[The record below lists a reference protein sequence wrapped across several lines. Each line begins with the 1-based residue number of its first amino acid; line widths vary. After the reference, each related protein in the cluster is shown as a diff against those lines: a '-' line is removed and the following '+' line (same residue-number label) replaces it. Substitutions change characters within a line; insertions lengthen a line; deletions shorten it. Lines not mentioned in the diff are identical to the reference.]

1 MRPELLVMEAFGPYA
16 GRQVLD
22 FSALGRHGFFLIHG
36 PTGAGKTTILDAMV
50 FALYGDTT
58 SGAATDPR
66 ARQGRDM
73 RSAHAAP
80 DLRTEV
86 RFDFAVGDRRYRVQR
101 RPLQERPKRRGDG
114 VTVENPTAALWDR
127 SDAPADDH
135 DAEGRPLATRPSDV
149 SARVVELLGFRS
161 EQFRQV
167 VMLPQGRFQELLQS
181 SGRDREDILQSL
193 FRTERYLRVQEALKA
208 EAQAIERAT
217 QDAQAQVDAVLR
229 TADVASADDLGERL
243 TRLSEQVAEADDAAA
258 RAAAAEQAA
267 LAELTAAQ
275 SVVARLDE
283 LEAARAEVADH
294 AARAHDVQA
303 LRAELELARRAQPL
317 QPLDRLVHDRRNE
330 LTPRLLELE
339 AAEGALDVATTARE
353 RAAAALATATAHEE
367 LRRELADRIR
377 ELAAVADRA
386 AGLADAQTAADATAE
401 ALAACRDAAA
411 RAGADGRGRA
421 AAAARAADRAA
432 AELAELEAA
441 WSRGQAALLAGSLRL
456 GDPCPVCGSTDHPA
470 PATAEGEVP
479 DEAEVLAGRDALAA
493 VRRDCDTARA
503 AADAAANAA
512 ARELADADARHAAA
526 AAVLAERG
534 RDVPADLR
542 DPAELARRLA
552 DDRAELA
559 ALDEV
564 AAAATAADRSTAE
577 TLAGATATLAE
588 KRSAYDALAKALAA
602 VEADRLARIAG
613 AGFADQ
619 QAYFA
624 ARREPHEI
632 AALSDQLTTHDAD
645 AKAAAA
651 RLRRAAAATE
661 GLERPDLD
669 ELAGRRERATA
680 AAAAARDHRAA
691 LLAERGALA
700 RAADDLLRLQSELGA
715 RADDYAIVGWL
726 ADVAGGDNDLR
737 LSFQRY
743 MLAAYLDDVLVVASA
758 RLAAMTDRRFT
769 LRRTGNGDR
778 RRALGL
784 DLEVADAYTG
794 APRPVSTLSGG
805 ETFQASLAL
814 ALGLAEVVQR
824 HEGGIKLDTVF
835 VDEGFGSLDP
845 DNLAA
850 ALDTLIGLQT
860 GGRLVGIISHVADLR
875 DQIEARLEVTAT
887 RAGSQARFV
896 VP

>member
-1 MRPELLVMEAFGPYA
+1 MQAFGPYA

-22 FSALGRHGFFLIHG
+22 FATLGRHGFFLIHG

-58 SGAATDPR
+58 SGAATDPS

-73 RSAHAAP
+73 RSDHATP
-80 DLRTEV
+80 ELRTQV
-86 RFDFAVGDRRYRVQR
+86 DFDFAVGDRRYRVR
-101 RPLQERPKRRGDG
+101 RSPLQERPKRRGDG

-127 SDAPADDH
+127 SDTPPNDH
-135 DAEGRPLATRPSDV
+135 DAEGRPLATKPSDV

-217 QDAQAQVDAVLR
+217 QDTRAQVDALLR
-229 TADVASADDLGERL
+229 TADVASVDDLGERL
-243 TRLSEQVAEADDAAA
+243 ARLAEQVAEADEAATL
-258 RAAAAEQAA
+258 AAAAGQAA
-267 LAELTAAQ
+267 LAELTQAR
-275 SVVARLDE
+275 SVVACLDE
-283 LEAARAEVADH
+283 RGAARAEVAGH
-294 AARAHDVQA
+294 AARADHVQK
-303 LRAELELARRAQPL
+303 LRAELDLARLAEPL
-317 QPLDRLVHDRRNE
+317 RPLDRLVHDRRND

-339 AAEGALDVATTARE
+339 AAENTLAAAAVARE
-353 RAAAALATATAHEE
+353 RAAAALEAATAHEP
-367 LRRELADRIR
+367 LRGELAERIR
-377 ELAAVADRA
+377 ELTAVAERA
-386 AGLADAQTAADATAE
+386 TGLAAAQAQADAGAE
-401 ALAACRDAAA
+401 ALVARTAAA
-411 RAGADGRGRA
+411 EQAAADGRGRV
-421 AAAARAADRAA
+421 AAAARAADQAA
-432 AELAELEAA
+432 ADLDVLESA
-441 WSRGQAALLAGSLRL
+441 WSRGQAALLAGALRP
-456 GDPCPVCGSTDHPA
+456 GAPCPVCGSTDHPA
-470 PATAEGEVP
+470 PASAEGEIPGEGDV
-479 DEAEVLAGRDALAA
+479 VAGRATVAEL
-493 VRRDCDTARA
+493 RRDCDAARA
-503 AADAAANAA
+503 AADVATSAAERA
-512 ARELADADARHAAA
+512 LDDARTDHAAKV
-526 AAVLAERG
+526 AVLAERG

-542 DPAELARRLA
+542 DPTELDRRLA
-552 DDRAELA
+552 AARTELTALA
-559 ALDEV
+559 AAAD
-564 AAAATAADRSTAE
+564 AAATADRTTAE
-577 TLAGATATLAE
+577 ALITASATLTE
-588 KRSAYDALAKALAA
+588 KQSGYAALQKTLDDL
-602 VEADRLARIAG
+602 ETDRLARIAA

-619 QAYFA
+619 DAYFA
-624 ARREPHEI
+624 ARREPHQT
-632 AALSDQLTTHDAD
+632 AALADEISAYDSDG
-645 AKAAAA
+645 KAAAA
-651 RLRRAAAATE
+651 RLRRAAAAAD

-669 ELAGRRERATA
+669 DLAARHERA
-680 AAAAARDHRAA
+680 AAAADAARDRRAG
-691 LLAERGALA
+691 LLAARDALA
-700 RAADDLLRLQSELGA
+700 RAADDLIRLQAELGA
-715 RADDYAIVGWL
+715 HADDYAVVGRL
-726 ADVAGGDNDLR
+726 AEVAGGDNELR

-743 MLAAYLDDVLVVASA
+743 MLAAYLDDILVVASA

-769 LRRTGNGDR
+769 LRRRVNGDR

-784 DLEVADAYTG
+784 DLEVVDAYSG
-794 APRPVSTLSGG
+794 AQRPVSTLSGG

-845 DNLAA
+845 ENLAA

-875 DQIEARLEVTAT
+875 DQIEARLEVTTT

>member
-1 MRPELLVMEAFGPYA
+1 VKPELLVMQAFGPYA
-16 GRQVLD
+16 DRQVLD
-22 FSALGRHGFFLIHG
+22 FAALGRHGFFLIHG

-73 RSAHAAP
+73 RSAHASP

-86 RFDFAVGDRRYRVQR
+86 RFDFTVGDRRYRVQR
-101 RPLQERPKRRGDG
+101 SPLQTRPKRRGDG

-127 SDAPADDH
+127 SDAAPDDH
-135 DAEGRPLATRPSDV
+135 DAEGRPLATKPSDV
-149 SARVVELLGFRS
+149 SGRVVELLGFRS

-208 EAQAIERAT
+208 EAQVIERAT
-217 QDAQAQVDAVLR
+217 QDARAQVDAVLR
-229 TADVASADDLGERL
+229 TADVASPDDLGERL
-243 TRLSEQVAEADDAAA
+243 TRLSEQVAEADNGAA

-267 LAELTAAQ
+267 LADLTAAQ

-283 LEAARAEVADH
+283 LDAARAEVAAH
-294 AARAHDVQA
+294 ATRAPDVQA
-303 LRAELELARRAQPL
+303 LRAELDLARRAEPL

-339 AAEGALDVATTARE
+339 AAEVALDVATTARKQ
-353 RAAAALATATAHEE
+353 AADALAAATAHEP

-377 ELAAVADRA
+377 ELTAVAERA
-386 AGLADAQTAADATAE
+386 TGLADAQTAADAAAE
-401 ALAACRDAAA
+401 TLAACRNAAD
-411 RAGADGRGRA
+411 RVGADGHDRV
-421 AAAARAADRAA
+421 AAAARAADRAE
-432 AELAELEAA
+432 AELAVLEGA
-441 WSRGQAALLAGSLRL
+441 WSRGQAALLAGALRP
-456 GDPCPVCGSTDHPA
+456 GAPCPVCGSTDHPA
-470 PATAEGEVP
+470 PAAAQGEVP
-479 DEAEVLAGRDALAA
+479 GEAEVLAGRDAVATLRHA
-493 VRRDCDTARA
+493 CDAARA
-503 AADAAANAA
+503 AADAAASAA

-526 AAVLAERG
+526 AAVLAERC

-542 DPAELARRLA
+542 DPDELARRLA
-552 DDRAELA
+552 DARTELA
-559 ALDEV
+559 ALDEAA
-564 AAAATAADRSTAE
+564 AAAATADRSTAE

-588 KRSAYDALAKALAA
+588 KRSAYDSLAGALAA
-602 VEADRLARIAG
+602 VEADRLARIAA

-619 QAYFA
+619 QTYFA
-624 ARREPHEI
+624 ARHEPHEI
-632 AALSDQLTTHDAD
+632 AALTEQISAYDAD
-645 AKAAAA
+645 GKAAAA
-651 RLRRAAAATE
+651 RLRRAAAAAD

-669 ELAGRRERATA
+669 ELVTCRERA
-680 AAAAARDHRAA
+680 AAAADEARDRRAA
-691 LLAERGALA
+691 LLAARDALA
-700 RAADDLLRLQSELGA
+700 RAADDLVRLQADLGA
-715 RADDYAIVGWL
+715 RADDYAIVGRL
-726 ADVAGGDNDLR
+726 AEVAGGDNDLR

-758 RLAAMTDRRFT
+758 RLAAMTERRFT
-769 LRRTGNGDR
+769 LRRTDNGDR

-794 APRPVSTLSGG
+794 AQRPVSTLSGG

-875 DQIEARLEVTAT
+875 EQIEARLEVTAT